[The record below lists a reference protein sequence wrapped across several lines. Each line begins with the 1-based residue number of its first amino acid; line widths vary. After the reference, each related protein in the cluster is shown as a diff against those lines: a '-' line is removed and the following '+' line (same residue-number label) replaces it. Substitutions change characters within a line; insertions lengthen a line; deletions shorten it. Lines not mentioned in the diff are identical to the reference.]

1 MEGIR
6 LSPDSAKSQ
15 TYDMYFLFHF
25 LPRCATTFDLLIL
38 QLQDLTV
45 HTQWPSS
52 SHSPVS
58 FSLLI
63 RILSSWWYWFDGHN
77 CSLDA
82 IYGRKQ
88 KHQQHRLYIFLTYH
102 KERKSKQTN
111 KNPIWWAFNYETIC
125 YFPSVLTL
133 VMWRPHV
140 VIQTCT
146 GNCLPTTN
154 CRTSNRESGSRT
166 KCKVRRGKNHKK
178 II

>member
-25 LPRCATTFDLLIL
+25 LPRCAATFDLLIL

-125 YFPSVLTL
+125 YFPSAPKMSLL
-133 VMWRPHV
+133 WWCGAPMWWYKLAKATACQQ
-140 VIQTCT
+140 QTVGRQT
-146 GNCLPTTN
+146 GNPDQGQSAKL
-154 CRTSNRESGSRT
+154 G
-166 KCKVRRGKNHKK
+166 GKKS
-178 II
+178 